1 MWLVTSRTPEDDNI
15 PPLGLLLQMWPG
27 PGLSLSMWFPWEGVS
42 SLPRPGGHLD
52 GFDPLNALLGG
63 GCLQE
68 IVNFISR
75 DDLQEVLFFTLLA
88 W

>member
-1 MWLVTSRTPEDDNI
+1 
-15 PPLGLLLQMWPG
+15 
-27 PGLSLSMWFPWEGVS
+27 MWFPREGVF

-52 GFDPLNALLGG
+52 GFDPLDALLRS

-75 DDLQEVLFFTLLA
+75 DDLKEVLFFTLLA